1 MAALRSMKNGKAT
14 GPDGIP
20 VEAWKSLGDEGV
32 DVLTSMMKIF
42 KEETIPEEWRESVI
56 VPIYKEKRDIQD
68 CNNYRGIKLISHTMK
83 LYERIIDKRIRS
95 ETQISDEQFGFM
107 PSRSTTDA
115 IFALRQFMEIPTLG
129 KRTVADICVH

>member
-68 CNNYRGIKLISHTMK
+68 CNNYR
-83 LYERIIDKRIRS
+83 D
-95 ETQISDEQFGFM
+95 
-107 PSRSTTDA
+107 
-115 IFALRQFMEIPTLG
+115 LREKGLNGNEVHNRADG
-129 KRTVADICVH
+129 KRLIQNADPP